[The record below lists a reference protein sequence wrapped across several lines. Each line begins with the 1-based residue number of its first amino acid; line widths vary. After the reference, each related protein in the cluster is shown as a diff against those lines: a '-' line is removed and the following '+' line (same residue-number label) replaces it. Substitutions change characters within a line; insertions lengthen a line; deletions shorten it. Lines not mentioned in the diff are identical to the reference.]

1 MKPIVSTVLTTE
13 FGDFSLLVYVDAK
26 GREHLALSQGDLKL
40 PEPVLTRIH
49 SECLTG
55 EVFSSTHCDCRP
67 QLNAALAKISGVG
80 RGLLIYLRQE
90 GRDIGLINKIKAYE
104 LQRQGLDTLEANVKL
119 GFPPDARQ
127 YDVAAEILR
136 DLGVLQIKLMTNN
149 PDKIIKIQN
158 LKIEVVERIPLEI
171 TPNGIDNKYLKI
183 KKDKM
188 GHLLVQV

>member
-1 MKPIVSTVLTTE
+1 MRK
-13 FGDFSLLVYVDAK
+13 
-26 GREHLALSQGDLKL
+26 
-40 PEPVLTRIH
+40 
-49 SECLTG
+49 
-55 EVFSSTHCDCRP
+55 
-67 QLNAALAKISGVG
+67 
-80 RGLLIYLRQE
+80 E
-90 GRDIGLINKIKAYE
+90 GRDIGLINTIKAYE